1 MNALPV
7 EELLAPLSD
16 DAPCGPDL
24 EYDPAFLAL
33 EEASRGK
40 AEQQFGDTVIPAEQP
55 DWRAVFEQAREL
67 AQRTR
72 DLRIGV
78 LLARAGARQ
87 HGLTAYASALALIA
101 GLLERHWDRVY
112 PLLDADDNND
122 PTMRLNALAPLVDPS
137 AGLADLRSAP
147 VGGGRS
153 QLTVR
158 QIELAAGKAQ
168 PGSTESVPSPE
179 GVQQALKDAEA
190 QTPGTLAALKQT
202 GDEMARIEALLID
215 KVGGAQG
222 PELRPLRVLAQC
234 LASAA
239 AQAAAGDDAPAGED
253 GAEAGAD
260 SAAAGTG
267 GGVSVAVGAL
277 RSREDVSRTL
287 DRVCEWI
294 ERNEPSNP
302 APLLIRRA
310 QRLMGKNFMDIIR
323 DLASDGL
330 SQVERI
336 AGNPDQ

>member
-7 EELLAPLSD
+7 EELLSPLSD

-40 AEQQFGDTVIPAEQP
+40 PEQQFGDTVIPAEQP
-55 DWRAVFEQAREL
+55 DWRIVFEQARAL
-67 AQRTR
+67 AERTR
-72 DLRIGV
+72 DLRVAV

-87 HGLTAYASALALIA
+87 HGVTAYAGALALIA
-101 GLLERHWDRVY
+101 GLLERHWEHAY

-122 PTMRLNALAPLVDPS
+122 PTMRLNALAPLVDPTF
-137 AGLADLRSAP
+137 GLADLRHAP

-168 PGSTESVPSPE
+168 PGSSESVPSPE
-179 GVQQALKDAEA
+179 GVQQALKAAEA
-190 QTPGTLAALKQT
+190 QTPGTLAALQQT
-202 GDEMARIEALLID
+202 GDEMARIEAVLID
-215 KVGGAQG
+215 KVGGSQG

-239 AQAAAGDDAPAGED
+239 AQAVAAES
-253 GAEAGAD
+253 E
-260 SAAAGTG
+260 AAAGSADAAGGDGAAAATG
-267 GGVSVAVGAL
+267 GSAVAVGAL

-330 SQVERI
+330 GQVERI
-336 AGNPDQ
+336 AGSPDQ

>member
-7 EELLAPLSD
+7 EELLSPLSD

-40 AEQQFGDTVIPAEQP
+40 PEQQFGDTVIPAEQP
-55 DWRAVFEQAREL
+55 DWRAVFEQARAL
-67 AQRTR
+67 AERTR
-72 DLRIGV
+72 DLRVAV

-87 HGLTAYASALALIA
+87 HGVTAYASALALIA
-101 GLLERHWDRVY
+101 GLLERHWEHAY

-137 AGLADLRSAP
+137 FGLADLRAAP

-168 PGSTESVPSPE
+168 PGSSESVPSPE
-179 GVQQALKDAEA
+179 GVQQALKDAEG

-202 GDEMARIEALLID
+202 GDEMARIEAVLID
-215 KVGGAQG
+215 KVGGSQG

-234 LASAA
+234 LSSAA
-239 AQAAAGDDAPAGED
+239 AQAVAAEGEAAAESANAAGGD
-253 GAEAGAD
+253 
-260 SAAAGTG
+260 AGTAATG
-267 GGVSVAVGAL
+267 GSAVAVGAL

-330 SQVERI
+330 GQVERI
-336 AGNPDQ
+336 AGSPDQ

>member
-40 AEQQFGDTVIPAEQP
+40 PEQQFGDTVIPAEDP
-55 DWRAVFEQAREL
+55 DWRTVFEQARQL
-67 AQRTR
+67 AERTR
-72 DLRIGV
+72 DLRVAV
-78 LLARAGARQ
+78 LLARSGARQ
-87 HGLTAYASALALIA
+87 HGAAMYASALALIA
-101 GLLERHWDRVY
+101 GLLERHWDRAY

-137 AGLADLRSAP
+137 FGLADLRHAP
-147 VGGGRS
+147 VGGGRA

-168 PGSTESVPSPE
+168 PNSNETAPSPE
-179 GVQQALKDAEA
+179 GVQQALKAAEA
-190 QTPGTLAALKQT
+190 QAPGTLAALKQT
-202 GDEMARIEALLID
+202 GDEMARIEAVLID
-215 KVGGAQG
+215 KVGGSQG

-239 AQAAAGDDAPAGED
+239 AQAEASD
-253 GAEAGAD
+253 AEAAAEATDGGDAGGA
-260 SAAAGTG
+260 SSTG
-267 GGVSVAVGAL
+267 GGAVAVGAL

-330 SQVERI
+330 GQVERI
-336 AGNPDQ
+336 AGSPDQ

>member
-40 AEQQFGDTVIPAEQP
+40 PEQQFGDTVIPAEDP
-55 DWRAVFEQAREL
+55 DWRTVFEQSRQL
-67 AQRTR
+67 AERTR
-72 DLRIGV
+72 DLRVAV
-78 LLARAGARQ
+78 LLARSGARQ
-87 HGLTAYASALALIA
+87 HGVAMYASALALIA
-101 GLLERHWDRVY
+101 GLLERHWDRAY

-137 AGLADLRSAP
+137 FGLADLRHAP
-147 VGGGRS
+147 VGGGRT

-168 PGSTESVPSPE
+168 PNSNESAPSPE
-179 GVQQALKDAEA
+179 GVQEALKAAEA
-190 QTPGTLAALKQT
+190 QAPGTLAALKQT
-202 GDEMARIEALLID
+202 GDEMARIEAVLID
-215 KVGGAQG
+215 KVGGSQG

-239 AQAAAGDDAPAGED
+239 AQAEAAGGEAAA
-253 GAEAGAD
+253 AEAAD
-260 SAAAGTG
+260 GGDAGSASSTG
-267 GGVSVAVGAL
+267 GSAVAVGAL

-330 SQVERI
+330 GQVERI
-336 AGNPDQ
+336 AGSPDQ

>member
-7 EELLAPLSD
+7 EELLSPLSD

-40 AEQQFGDTVIPAEQP
+40 PEQQFGDTVIPAEQP
-55 DWRAVFEQAREL
+55 DWRAVFEQARAL
-67 AQRTR
+67 AERTR
-72 DLRIGV
+72 DLRVAV

-87 HGLTAYASALALIA
+87 HGVTVYASALALIA
-101 GLLERHWDRVY
+101 GLLERHWAHAY

-122 PTMRLNALAPLVDPS
+122 PTMRLNALAPLVDPTF
-137 AGLADLRSAP
+137 GLADLRHAP

-168 PGSTESVPSPE
+168 PGSSESVPSPE
-179 GVQQALKDAEA
+179 GVQQALKAAEA

-202 GDEMARIEALLID
+202 GDEMARIEAVLID
-215 KVGGAQG
+215 KVGGSQG

-239 AQAAAGDDAPAGED
+239 AQAAA
-253 GAEAGAD
+253 AEAE
-260 SAAAGTG
+260 AAAGSADAPGAEGAAAATG
-267 GGVSVAVGAL
+267 GSAVAVGAL

-330 SQVERI
+330 GQVERI
-336 AGNPDQ
+336 AGSPDQ

>member
-40 AEQQFGDTVIPAEQP
+40 PEQQFGDTVIPAEDP
-55 DWRAVFEQAREL
+55 DWRTVFEQSRQL
-67 AQRTR
+67 AERTR
-72 DLRIGV
+72 DLRVAV
-78 LLARAGARQ
+78 LLARSGARQ
-87 HGLTAYASALALIA
+87 HGVTAYAGALALIA
-101 GLLERHWDRVY
+101 GLLERHWDHAY

-137 AGLADLRSAP
+137 FGLADLRHAP

-168 PGSTESVPSPE
+168 PGSSETVPTAE
-179 GVQQALKDAEA
+179 GVQQALKAAEA

-202 GDEMARIEALLID
+202 GDEMARIEAVLID
-215 KVGGAQG
+215 KVGGSQG

-239 AQAAAGDDAPAGED
+239 AQALASDAEAAAAEASD
-253 GAEAGAD
+253 GADAGG
-260 SAAAGTG
+260 AATG
-267 GGVSVAVGAL
+267 GSAVAVGAL

-330 SQVERI
+330 GQVERI
-336 AGNPDQ
+336 AGSPDQ

>member
-24 EYDPAFLAL
+24 EYDAAFLAL
-33 EEASRGK
+33 EESSRGK
-40 AEQQFGDTVIPAEQP
+40 AEQQFGDTVIAAEQP

-72 DLRIGV
+72 DLRIAV

-87 HGLTAYASALALIA
+87 HGLPAYASALALIA

-122 PTMRLNALAPLVDPS
+122 PTMRLNALAPLVDPA

-168 PGSTESVPSPE
+168 PGSSESVPNPE

-190 QTPGTLAALKQT
+190 QAPGTLAALKQT
-202 GDEMARIEALLID
+202 GDEMARIEAVLID

-239 AQAAAGDDAPAGED
+239 AQAGTD
-253 GAEAGAD
+253 
-260 SAAAGTG
+260 AAAGAAADDAAAADGTASAG
-267 GGVSVAVGAL
+267 NGSAAVAVGAL

-330 SQVERI
+330 GQVERI
-336 AGNPDQ
+336 AGSPDQ

>member
-40 AEQQFGDTVIPAEQP
+40 PEQQFGDTVIPAEDP
-55 DWRAVFEQAREL
+55 DWRTVFEQSRQL
-67 AQRTR
+67 AERTR
-72 DLRIGV
+72 DLRVAV
-78 LLARAGARQ
+78 LLARSGARQ
-87 HGLTAYASALALIA
+87 HGVTAYAGALALIA
-101 GLLERHWDRVY
+101 GLLERHWDHAY

-137 AGLADLRSAP
+137 FGLADLRHAP
-147 VGGGRS
+147 VGGGRA

-168 PGSTESVPSPE
+168 PGSSETVPTAE
-179 GVQQALKDAEA
+179 GVQQALKAAEA

-202 GDEMARIEALLID
+202 GDEMARIEAVLID
-215 KVGGAQG
+215 KVGGSQG

-239 AQAAAGDDAPAGED
+239 AQAEASDAEAAAAEATGGSDAGGAAGG
-253 GAEAGAD
+253 
-260 SAAAGTG
+260 SA
-267 GGVSVAVGAL
+267 VAVGAL

-330 SQVERI
+330 GQVERI
-336 AGNPDQ
+336 AGSPDQ